1 MVRFSN
7 NNVKKRANMELS
19 IKLQMI
25 EQFKL
30 LTSLSTF
37 QKEDLARNGKVITMK
52 RAAHVYKAGAPLD
65 YVYFV
70 VQGAVKLGTHTSAG
84 KTLIKNI
91 VYQNEIFG
99 ENVFTT
105 ADSRKEF
112 VEVMKEVKLLAIPIG
127 VFKRLVMNNHQFGQV
142 VMQIVIGRLSN
153 LETRMQNFVFKKAK
167 KRIVEFITKTASLR
181 GVKIGIDEILV
192 NHGMSHKEI
201 AYLTDTSRQTVAR
214 VLGEL
219 KKDNLIH
226 FSSRKPSKIL
236 IRDIA
241 GLA

>member
-1 MVRFSN
+1 
-7 NNVKKRANMELS
+7 MELS
-19 IKLQMI
+19 TKIQMV

-30 LTSLSTF
+30 LSSLSTF
-37 QKEDLARNGKVITMK
+37 HKEDLARNARVIDLK
-52 RAAHVYKAGAPLD
+52 KSALVYEAGSPIQN
-65 YVYFV
+65 VYFIV
-70 VQGAVKLGTHTSAG
+70 KGSVKMGAHTSAG

-99 ENVFTT
+99 ENVFTSAET
-105 ADSRKEF
+105 RQEF
-112 VEVMKEVKLLAIPIG
+112 VEVMSNVKLLEIPLG
-127 VFKRLVMNNHQFGQV
+127 VFKRLVINNHHFGQL

-153 LETRMQNFVFKKAK
+153 LENRMQNFVFKKAK
-167 KRIVEFITKTASLR
+167 KRIVDFITRTADLR
-181 GVKIGIDEILV
+181 GVKIGFDEILV

-226 FSSRKPSKIL
+226 FSARKPSKIL
-236 IRDIA
+236 IRNLA

>member
-1 MVRFSN
+1 
-7 NNVKKRANMELS
+7 MELS
-19 IKLQMI
+19 TKIQMV

-30 LTSLSTF
+30 LSSLSTF
-37 QKEDLARNGKVITMK
+37 QKEDLARNARVIDLK
-52 RAAHVYKAGAPLD
+52 KSALVYEAGSPIQN
-65 YVYFV
+65 VYFIV
-70 VQGAVKLGTHTSAG
+70 KGSVKMGAHTSAG

-99 ENVFTT
+99 ENVFTSAET
-105 ADSRKEF
+105 RQEF
-112 VEVMKEVKLLAIPIG
+112 VEVMSNVKLLEIPLG
-127 VFKRLVMNNHQFGQV
+127 VFKRLVINNHHFGQL

-153 LETRMQNFVFKKAK
+153 LENRMQNFVFKKAK
-167 KRIVEFITKTASLR
+167 KRIVDFITRTADLR
-181 GVKIGIDEILV
+181 GVKIGFDEILV

-226 FSSRKPSKIL
+226 FSARKPSKIL
-236 IRDIA
+236 IRNLA